1 MNRHERFKK
10 AFHFLQGEGLAKSQ
24 KVVAERMGASEAN
37 ISTALRKGD
46 ARVLTDSF
54 LIRFASA
61 FDGTFQVQW
70 LLSGQGEM
78 LQPKSEIIHYDG
90 MLEPMA
96 QMIRLLDDLRV
107 QMKAELDCA
116 RTLTAELRLLIV
128 GQKQGRH
135 YKIDDEETAA
145 LVAAENQK

>member
-10 AFHFLQGEGLAKSQ
+10 AFHYLQGEGLAKSQ

-46 ARVLTDSF
+46 VRVLTDSF

-78 LQPKSEIIHYDG
+78 LQPKSDVIHYDG

-107 QMKAELDCA
+107 QMKAELDHA
-116 RTLTAELRLLIV
+116 RTLTAELRMLIV
-128 GQKQGRH
+128 AQKQGNGH
-135 YKIDDEETAA
+135 YKIDEEETAA
-145 LVAAENQK
+145 LVAAEN

>member
-1 MNRHERFKK
+1 MDRHERFKK
-10 AFHFLQGEGLAKSQ
+10 AFHYLQGEGLAKSQ

-46 ARVLTDSF
+46 VRVLTDSF

-78 LQPKSEIIHYDG
+78 LQPKSDVIHYDG

-107 QMKAELDCA
+107 QMKAELDHA
-116 RTLTAELRLLIV
+116 RTLTAELRMLIV
-128 GQKQGRH
+128 AQKQGNGH
-135 YKIDDEETAA
+135 YKIDEEETAA
-145 LVAAENQK
+145 LVAAEN

>member
-10 AFHFLQGEGLAKSQ
+10 AFQYLQGEGLAKNQ
-24 KVVAERMGASEAN
+24 KIVAERMGASEAN

-54 LIRFASA
+54 LIRFAAA
-61 FDGTFQVQW
+61 FDGTFQVSW

-78 LQPKSEIIHYDG
+78 LQPKTEVVHYDG

-107 QMKAELDCA
+107 KMKAELDYA
-116 RTLTAELRLLIV
+116 RTLTAELRVLIV
-128 GQKQGRH
+128 AQKQGHNH
-135 YKIDDEETAA
+135 YKIDEEETVA
-145 LVAAENQK
+145 LVAAEN